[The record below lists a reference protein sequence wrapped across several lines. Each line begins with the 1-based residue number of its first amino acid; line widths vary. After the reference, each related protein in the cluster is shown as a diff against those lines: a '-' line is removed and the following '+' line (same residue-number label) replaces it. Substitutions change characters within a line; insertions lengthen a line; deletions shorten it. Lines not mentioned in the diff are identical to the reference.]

1 MELINATPPSER
13 NVFKNIF
20 SKICK
25 NIFFIAKGFS
35 FATHL
40 NFGGL
45 NPEMERDAPQWNH
58 NEFNCP
64 GFAKSKF

>member
-1 MELINATPPSER
+1 MFL
-13 NVFKNIF
+13 KIF
-20 SKICK
+20 FRKFAKIFC
-25 NIFFIAKGFS
+25 FIAKGFS

-40 NFGGL
+40 NVGGL

-58 NEFNCP
+58 NEFNRP